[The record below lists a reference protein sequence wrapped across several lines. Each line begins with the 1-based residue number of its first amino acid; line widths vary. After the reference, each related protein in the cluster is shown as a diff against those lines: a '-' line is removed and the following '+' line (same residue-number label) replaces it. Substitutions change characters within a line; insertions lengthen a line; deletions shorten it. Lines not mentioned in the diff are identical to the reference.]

1 MKTEERLRAMGTD
14 TPTGTTLLP
23 ERAALPSAHPTY
35 SPPTTSPGRV
45 QILLCLS
52 AFLAA
57 LNFFAPTPFYP
68 QMAHD
73 LQTTVPLLGQVVTLM
88 SLISASLGLLAGPLA
103 DRYGYRW
110 PLVIGLLAIAV
121 GLVGTGLA
129 PIYPVLLVLGV
140 VMGLGDSLAYSLP

>member
-1 MKTEERLRAMGTD
+1 MGAD
-14 TPTGTTLLP
+14 TPT
-23 ERAALPSAHPTY
+23 A
-35 SPPTTSPGRV
+35 TTSVPESATVLPAGSATVQPTAAPGRV

-103 DRYGYRW
+103 DRYDTAGRSSSVSW
-110 PLVIGLLAIAV
+110 PLPLAWSV
-121 GLVGTGLA
+121 
-129 PIYPVLLVLGV
+129 PVWPR
-140 VMGLGDSLAYSLP
+140 STPCCWCSAW